1 MTVYVIMVVY
11 GALTIL
17 GVSDTPLNF
26 CDNNYYTASLW
37 ARDYYTI
44 DIIDYVNGI
53 GNCSRE
59 Q

>member
-1 MTVYVIMVVY
+1 MARSAPDPLPLY
-11 GALTIL
+11 GG
-17 GVSDTPLNF
+17 GV
-26 CDNNYYTASLW
+26 W

-44 DIIDYVNGI
+44 DKLDITDYVNGI

>member
-1 MTVYVIMVVY
+1 MFKVYDIDRDGKISKDDLRHVSY
-11 GALTIL
+11 G
-17 GVSDTPLNF
+17 
-26 CDNNYYTASLW
+26 
-37 ARDYYTI
+37 I